1 MEIKKFKFNAFLFLF
16 ALGMISAVPVNAAT
30 ASYVHYLIP
39 TGSNVTY
46 TANYTKET
54 DLDYF
59 TLYVSSFNGSQDRAK
74 FRAQEYTYGDYLTI
88 SNDECYSAGSYYSL
102 YFQGFNLS
110 TGNTV
115 RLGVKRNN
123 FSVTPSTVTFNVNF
137 R

>member
-30 ASYVHYLIP
+30 ASYVHYPIP
-39 TGSNVTY
+39 TITNANTY
-46 TANYTKET
+46 STAI
-54 DLDYF
+54 
-59 TLYVSSFNGSQDRAK
+59 SSFNGSQDRAK